1 MVKTLFV
8 VIIHMYVVMTTSS
21 SSLLFSYDI
30 LVAYQNINCLVR
42 KLKKDNIFG
51 HEVSGHEH
59 EKGGNFN
66 NFYEGIMT
74 IFYQNRFINNLNSE
88 IVSFRKCFP

>member
-8 VIIHMYVVMTTSS
+8 VIIHIYVVMTTSS
-21 SSLLFSYDI
+21 SSLLSF
-30 LVAYQNINCLVR
+30 VR
-42 KLKKDNIFG
+42 YTCGISKHKCFGQEAKKGNIFG